1 MTVDDEG
8 PETADP
14 ATELDTR
21 FSEDGAAALSWA
33 EARRLLERA
42 ELSWLSTIHRHGR
55 PHVTPVLTVVVDG
68 TVRFC
73 TGAGEQKARNLG
85 DHPEVAVTTGV
96 NVLQGDID
104 VVVEGTAQRVVD
116 EAELLRIAD
125 AYEVKYG
132 PRWRFDVA
140 EAAFEGEGGNVALVF
155 EVVPRVAF
163 GFAKGPYGQTRWRFT
178 DR

>member
-1 MTVDDEG
+1 VTAHDDGPDTVD
-8 PETADP
+8 PVA
-14 ATELDTR
+14 ELDTR
-21 FSEDGAAALSWA
+21 FSEDEATALPWP

-42 ELSWLSTIHRHGR
+42 ELSWLSTVRRDGR

-73 TGAGEQKARNLG
+73 TGAGEQKARNLA

-116 EAELLRIAD
+116 EAVLLRIAD
-125 AYEVKYG
+125 AYEAKYG

-140 EAAFEGEGGNVALVF
+140 EAAFRDDGGNVVLVF

-178 DR
+178 GR